1 MRSEVGDSGRAG
13 ARTWHIQSGQ
23 PSRLGEKLGPKEKW
37 TPGVRA
43 ESNQTPPGLQSVG
56 PEATLCSTLS
66 HELPLITFQY
76 CLWAI
81 VSCTEDEN
89 QLSPEARRVEM
100 NGRKN
105 YVKRGG
111 QGQS

>member
-43 ESNQTPPGLQSVG
+43 ESNQTPPGLQSAG

-66 HELPLITFQY
+66 HKLPLITSGKPFS
-76 CLWAI
+76 I
-81 VSCTEDEN
+81 VYSVEEN
-89 QLSPEARRVEM
+89 VWNGKVSLQLQVRDIR
-100 NGRKN
+100 
-105 YVKRGG
+105 
-111 QGQS
+111 